1 MKVFVTNIILGVMII
16 MLAGMVSPGSSYG
29 KQLKLLCA
37 LVFTGMI
44 LSAISGLFND
54 YPNELSVFFNGELS
68 DENAHSESYAG
79 ILEYVISD
87 YRTNLEKS
95 IMDSL
100 YSEGIEFS
108 DISVAVNSDHTSEVF
123 GEIISVKI
131 DGCDESDI
139 NRVKKIINS
148 FYNVDYGNIYY

>member
-1 MKVFVTNIILGVMII
+1 M
-16 MLAGMVSPGSSYG
+16 
-29 KQLKLLCA
+29 
-37 LVFTGMI
+37 
-44 LSAISGLFND
+44 
-54 YPNELSVFFNGELS
+54 
-68 DENAHSESYAG
+68 
-79 ILEYVISD
+79 ISD

-108 DISVAVNSDHTSEVF
+108 DISVAVNADHTSEDF
-123 GEIISVKI
+123 GEITCVKI